1 MQIHEITQ
9 RKLDEGIGSALG
21 GLAGKVAAG
30 AGALAQKF
38 NPAAGFKAAYNQP
51 VRTQQ
56 TAMLGQRVS
65 QIWASYAQQL
75 KTATPD
81 PTRYADLYEK
91 SLTAFVQKNLLSGQS
106 INSITNKQEIIK
118 LISDVTDARDN
129 PQEVAKL
136 VPKLVQQAAVSQQE
150 LDQPAVKVVSLV
162 PAAILQYRNI
172 DYAQDS
178 QGQWANQRTGRVP
191 DESFQA
197 FLDNELAKASGAPSP
212 TAQARTQKSPLGQ
225 NNRPSTRR
233 RPGTA

>member
-1 MQIHEITQ
+1 MQIHEVTQ
-9 RKLDEGIGSALG
+9 RKLDEGLGSFLG
-21 GLAGKVAAG
+21 KAAGGISNIAGKVAG
-30 AGALAQKF
+30 AISPVGSAK
-38 NPAAGFKAAYNQP
+38 NAYASA
-51 VRTQQ
+51 VRPQQ

-75 KTATPD
+75 KAATPD

-91 SLTAFVQKNLLSGQS
+91 SLTAFVQKNLLGGQA

-233 RPGTA
+233 RPGTV